1 MAGAAVEG
9 ELSATARGA
18 DATGSARGAADV
30 EFAVATRAD
39 EAELRALLRE
49 TPTRGGA
56 VSLGF
61 EREPDYFAGE
71 NVDGAKDTTIVARRG
86 GRVVCMGRCSRRLV
100 YVGGEKRE
108 AGYLG
113 ELRLAPGTR
122 GGLAVLRA
130 GYAFFAQYEAARA
143 EGAADFY
150 FTSVATGN
158 ARARA
163 VLENGRKMG
172 LPEYVARAELVTVAW
187 PVRRAARAARA
198 AGAAETKMSEEAKD
212 ELSYFLDTEAR
223 RLALAMPWVAETWA
237 SLAAHGLKTEDFCVV
252 RRAGRILAAG
262 GVWDQSAWRQTVV
275 AGYAGVLKW
284 GRGLVNAAAW
294 AAGRPGLPAVGERL
308 RQACVHPLAVAVDA
322 SAAEVGELLGK
333 LEACAARRKVE
344 WLAASVAAEDGLRA
358 LLARRAGARDYAT
371 RLYEVRLPGLT
382 TRGGFEVNGQRVRPE
397 AGFL

>member
-18 DATGSARGAADV
+18 DATGSSRGAADV

-39 EAELRALLRE
+39 EAELRALLSA

-71 NVDGAKDTTIVARRG
+71 NVGGAADTTIVARRG
-86 GRVVCMGRCSRRLV
+86 GRVVCMGRCSRRVV

-130 GYAFFAQYEAARA
+130 GYAFFAQYEAARE

-172 LPEYVARAELVTVAW
+172 LPEYAARAELVTVAW
-187 PVRRAARAARA
+187 PVRRAARAA
-198 AGAAETKMSEEAKD
+198 GAAETEMSEEAKD

-223 RLALAMPWVAETWA
+223 RLALAMPWVVETWA
-237 SLAAHGLKTEDFCVV
+237 SLAAHGLKTADYCVV
-252 RRAGRILAAG
+252 RRAGRIVAAG

-294 AAGRPGLPAVGERL
+294 VAGRPGLPAVGERL

-333 LEACAARRKVE
+333 LESRAVGRGVE
-344 WLAASVAAEDGLRA
+344 WLVVSVAEEDGLRA
-358 LLARRAGARDYAT
+358 VLKRRAGAREYAT
-371 RLYEVRLPGLT
+371 RLYEVRLPGLA

-397 AGFL
+397 AGLL